1 MLTWSDILDYLRIGW
16 IFRSFN
22 FNSLIRYKS
31 LNFPQLFFFI
41 YLKISNYHTH
51 ICEPRGTY
59 VSSMH
64 ICEPALF
71 PLLVSRWISANEST
85 PLWLISAGL
94 TWDPCRTLPKETR
107 TTPSVAESM
116 NCCRSSGRAL
126 ASLHCM
132 RPRKTK
138 HYFGKF
144 SNCSNKGFKLMGK
157 FLKSFW
163 ARHGLNRK
171 CLPTSITFATLHW
184 LKQTCIIPQ

>member
-71 PLLVSRWISANEST
+71 PLLNIIIFIFVCADVADNILTIFPSFMSDVIWRCCRILSYLSYCIFLFYNILTSI
-85 PLWLISAGL
+85 LISSISWDFHKSYNFL
-94 TWDPCRTLPKETR
+94 TTSC
-107 TTPSVAESM
+107 
-116 NCCRSSGRAL
+116 
-126 ASLHCM
+126 
-132 RPRKTK
+132 
-138 HYFGKF
+138 
-144 SNCSNKGFKLMGK
+144 KLD
-157 FLKSFW
+157 LKCEMYQEN
-163 ARHGLNRK
+163 L
-171 CLPTSITFATLHW
+171 
-184 LKQTCIIPQ
+184 